1 MKSKKEIAIEV
12 EHLKQQLK
20 EREKKR
26 EQLWS
31 GWFWLWILIPIVLI
45 IVCIMKVS
53 KGSKLDS
60 EIRDIRGKIQ
70 ALERESWEL
79 ERR

>member
-26 EQLWS
+26 EQL
-31 GWFWLWILIPIVLI
+31 
-45 IVCIMKVS
+45 
-53 KGSKLDS
+53 
-60 EIRDIRGKIQ
+60 
-70 ALERESWEL
+70 
-79 ERR
+79 